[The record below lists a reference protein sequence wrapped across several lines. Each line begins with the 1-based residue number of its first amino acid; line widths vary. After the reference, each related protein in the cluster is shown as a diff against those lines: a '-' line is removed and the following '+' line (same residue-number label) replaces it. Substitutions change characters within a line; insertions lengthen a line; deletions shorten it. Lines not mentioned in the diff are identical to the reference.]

1 MLCIL
6 IVIRVFTKFPMYYTK
21 YRPQKFSEI
30 AKPNEVAEAISKQVA
45 TGKTVHAYLFV
56 GPRGTGKT
64 STARILAK
72 ALNCEKVDK
81 QGDPCGECSVCMAI
95 KEGSFIDL
103 HEIDAASNRGIDD
116 IRELKDRIKLA
127 PAIGKVKVYIID
139 EVHML
144 TMEAFNA
151 LLKTLEEPPKNTVF
165 ILCTTELHKVP
176 ETIKSRCQLY
186 KFKRATSIQLVEK
199 LSQIAKSEKA
209 KISKEDLEKIA
220 RASVGGFRDAET
232 LLQQVVEGEVSVDSL
247 ISLTSKH
254 SMEDFVKSLW
264 DKDTKGSLSIVD
276 ATFDDGIDLY
286 VWVGELLRYVRSMLL
301 LKSGFSTDAL
311 DFPEELFED
320 KKLLESIDIP
330 WLVLVVE
337 QISLAHA
344 QIKMA
349 YLPQLPLEI
358 AVLNIIG
365 QQGNSLAVKSEP
377 VPTDPPISGGSTTKA
392 FKISPEKSPSAA
404 KERKESTKEST
415 RVTVETDVVEEALFT
430 LDQINEKWN
439 DILNKVKEINSTVQA
454 LLKAGKPF
462 GVNGKFILIEVY
474 YSFHKERLES
484 NKNRVI
490 VEKALNELFGI
501 PLSIKCELSNNK
513 PKHLSDR
520 EVGVLT
526 DHNVVVPGGEKFDRD
541 KVLSMLDGG
550 LPL

>member
-1 MLCIL
+1 
-6 IVIRVFTKFPMYYTK
+6 MYYTK

-30 AKPNEVAEAISKQVA
+30 ARPNEVAEAISKQVA

-116 IRELKDRIKLA
+116 IRDLKDRIKLA

-176 ETIKSRCQLY
+176 ETIKSRCQMF
-186 KFKRATSIQLVEK
+186 KFKRATTAQLVEK
-199 LSQIAKSEKA
+199 LSKIAKSEKA
-209 KISKEDLEKIA
+209 KISREDLEKIS

-264 DKDTKGSLSIVD
+264 DKNTKDSLNIVD
-276 ATFDDGIDLY
+276 STFDDGIDLY

-301 LKSGFSTDAL
+301 LKSGFSIDML

-320 KKLLESIDIP
+320 KKLMESIDIP
-330 WLVLVVE
+330 WLVFVVE
-337 QISLAHA
+337 QVSLAHA

-365 QQGNSLAVKSEP
+365 QQGNSTVFAPEAKPSDPGSPNP
-377 VPTDPPISGGSTTKA
+377 VISGGSTTKA
-392 FKISPEKSPSAA
+392 FKVSSEKLSSAD
-404 KERKESTKEST
+404 KGYKESDKESKKAEK
-415 RVTVETDVVEEALFT
+415 VEVVENALFT

-439 DILNKVKEINSTVQA
+439 DILNKVKELNSTVQA

-462 GVNGKFILIEVY
+462 AVNGKFILIEVY

-490 VEKALNELFGI
+490 VEKALAELFGI

-526 DHNVVVPGGEKFDRD
+526 DHNIVVPGGEKFDRD

>member
-1 MLCIL
+1 
-6 IVIRVFTKFPMYYTK
+6 MYYTK